1 VTGWSDVFFFFVYGD
16 WNVHGTGKK
25 KRNLTEAR
33 AGGCRKGS
41 YVGTDLKTHE
51 EKEKKRRWRA
61 CGRKVKQTVVEDGR
75 KIRK

>member
-1 VTGWSDVFFFFVYGD
+1 M
-16 WNVHGTGKK
+16 
-25 KRNLTEAR
+25 AR
-33 AGGCRKGS
+33 AGGCRNGS

-61 CGRKVKQTVVEDGR
+61 CGRKMKQTVVEDGR